1 MHRPIPFALLV
12 LTFAAAFF
20 GSIHPCATGPSKAD
34 LFALELAAC
43 QEAAA
48 ATVNKPSK
56 CGLFGK
62 IKVVEHFPDVKI
74 KVVEHFPDIKVKLM
88 EHFADGPGEWTMVE
102 HFPDYKIKFVEHFPD
117 YKIKFVE
124 HFPGC
129 D

>member
-1 MHRPIPFALLV
+1 
-12 LTFAAAFF
+12 
-20 GSIHPCATGPSKAD
+20 
-34 LFALELAAC
+34 
-43 QEAAA
+43 
-48 ATVNKPSK
+48 
-56 CGLFGK
+56 
-62 IKVVEHFPDVKI
+62 
-74 KVVEHFPDIKVKLM
+74 M